1 MKRIVPLVFAI
12 LATTVIAFADEPA
25 AAQKLEELRQSPLLL
40 RRFLEA
46 MPKGGDL
53 HNHLSGAVY
62 AETYLRYAVDDGLCI
77 DRRKLEIAA
86 PPCLE
91 AEGLIPAKTA
101 VLDATLY
108 PQIVDAMSMRNYK
121 PATENGH
128 ARFFATFNRY
138 RAVSRVHLPD
148 MLADVVGREARD
160 NVDYLEV
167 MASLDAGAARRI
179 PLPEGATPLPEG
191 ATIPEM
197 YAALD
202 GSASVTG
209 VVAQARKLMD
219 TAEATLKKTL
229 RCGTAEALPGCD
241 TTVRYVF
248 EIHRGFSRTQVFA
261 EMVTGFALATAD
273 SRVVALNP
281 VMPEDGWTSMN
292 DFDEQMAMLQFL
304 RPKYPKVRLTA
315 HAGELAPGLVPP
327 EDLRNH
333 IRDTVMKAGAE
344 RIGHGV
350 AIARE
355 TDAIELLRTMA
366 SRQVAVEICLTSNDL
381 ILGITGR
388 HHPLRLYLQHGVP
401 VVFATDDPGVS
412 RGDLTTEFQ
421 RAVEEHGLDYAAIKR
436 AARNSLQYSFL
447 EGASLWTDASY
458 AAFATECA
466 TEGKTCTA
474 WLDANPKAREQ
485 WRLEKRLRD
494 FEERLGLTIAEGR
507 GNQSPGN

>member
-1 MKRIVPLVFAI
+1 MKRIVPLVLLI
-12 LATTVIAFADEPA
+12 LSVAAAAFADERA

-86 PPCLE
+86 SPCDE
-91 AEGLIPAKTA
+91 ANGLIPAKTA

-108 PQIVDAMSMRNYK
+108 SQIVDAMSMRNYK

-128 ARFFATFNRY
+128 DRFFATFGRY
-138 RAVSRVHLPD
+138 RAVGRTRLPD

-167 MASLDAGAARRI
+167 MAGLDGGAARRV
-179 PLPEGATPLPEG
+179 PLPEGATVE
-191 ATIPEM
+191 EM
-197 YAALD
+197 YTAIE
-202 GSASVTG
+202 ASIPAIVER
-209 VVAQARKLMD
+209 AIKLVD
-219 TAEATLKKTL
+219 NIEAGMKKAL
-229 RCGTAEALPGCD
+229 RCDTAEALPGCD
-241 TTVRYVF
+241 TTVRYIF
-248 EIHRGFSRTQVFA
+248 EIHRGYSRTQVFA
-261 EMVTGFALATAD
+261 EMVAGFALATAD
-273 SRVVALNP
+273 SRVVGLNP

-304 RPKYPKVRLTA
+304 RPKYPKVRLTT

-327 EDLRNH
+327 EGLRNH
-333 IRDTVMKAGAE
+333 IRDSVMRAGAE

-350 AIARE
+350 DVALE

-366 SRQVAVEICLTSNDL
+366 ARKVAVEICLTSNDL

-421 RAVEEHGLDYAAIKR
+421 RAVEEHGLDYRALKR

-458 AAFATECA
+458 GALVTACKPEGKKCAAF
-466 TEGKTCTA
+466 
-474 WLDANPKAREQ
+474 LQANPKAREQ
-485 WRLEKRLRD
+485 WRLEKRLRE
-494 FEERLGLTIAEGR
+494 FEDRPAE
-507 GNQSPGN
+507 

>member
-1 MKRIVPLVFAI
+1 MKRIVPVVLLI
-12 LATTVIAFADEPA
+12 LSVAVAAFADERA

-62 AETYLRYAVDDGLCI
+62 AESYLRWAVDDGLCI

-86 PPCLE
+86 PPCQE
-91 AEGLIPAKTA
+91 ADGLIPANTA
-101 VLDATLY
+101 VLDSTLY
-108 PQIVDAMSMRNYK
+108 SQIVDAMSMRNYK

-128 ARFFATFNRY
+128 DRFFAAFGRY
-138 RAVSRVHLPD
+138 RAVSRAHVPD
-148 MLADVVGREARD
+148 MLIDVVGREARD

-167 MASLDAGAARRI
+167 MASLDTGAARRI
-179 PLPEGATPLPEG
+179 PLPEGATVE
-191 ATIPEM
+191 EM
-197 YAALD
+197 YTALE
-202 GSASVTG
+202 ASVPA
-209 VVAQARKLMD
+209 VVAQARRLIDTVEATLQKTLRCD
-219 TAEATLKKTL
+219 TAEAQ
-229 RCGTAEALPGCD
+229 PGCG
-241 TTVRYVF
+241 TTVRYIF
-248 EIHRGFSRTQVFA
+248 EIHRGYPRAQVFA

-304 RPKYPKVRLTA
+304 RPKYPKVHLTT

-327 EDLRNH
+327 EGLRDH
-333 IRDTVMKAGAE
+333 IRDSVMTAGAE

-350 AIARE
+350 AVARE

-366 SRQVAVEICLTSNDL
+366 SRGIAVEICLTSNDL

-388 HHPLRLYLQHGVP
+388 HHPLRLYLEHGVP

-421 RAVEEHGLDYAAIKR
+421 RAVEEHGLDYPALKR

-447 EGASLWTDASY
+447 EGTSLWTDASY
-458 AAFATECA
+458 DSLVTACE
-466 TEGKTCTA
+466 TEGKGCA
-474 WLDANPKAREQ
+474 AYLEANPKAREQ
-485 WRLEKRLRD
+485 WRLEKRLRE
-494 FEERLGLTIAEGR
+494 FEDRPDE
-507 GNQSPGN
+507 

>member
-1 MKRIVPLVFAI
+1 MKRILPVLVI
-12 LATTVIAFADEPA
+12 LSMAVAAFADERA
-25 AAQKLEELRQSPLLL
+25 AAQKLGELRQSPLLL

-91 AEGLIPAKTA
+91 ADGLVPAKTA
-101 VLDATLY
+101 VLDSALY
-108 PQIVDAMSMRNYK
+108 SQIVDAMSMRNYK
-121 PATENGH
+121 PAVENGH
-128 ARFFATFNRY
+128 DRFFATFNRY

-148 MLADVVGREARD
+148 MLADVVGREACD

-179 PLPEGATPLPEG
+179 ALPEG
-191 ATIPEM
+191 ATIEEM

-202 GSASVTG
+202 ASESVSG
-209 VVAQARKLMD
+209 IVAQARKLMD
-219 TAEATLKKTL
+219 TAEATLQKTL
-229 RCGTAEALPGCD
+229 RCGTAEAQPGCAS
-241 TTVRYVF
+241 TVRYIF

-261 EMVTGFALATAD
+261 EMVVGFALATAD

-292 DFDEQMAMLQFL
+292 DFDEQMAMLRFL
-304 RPKYPKVRLTA
+304 RPKYPKVRLSA

-333 IRDTVMKAGAE
+333 IRDSVMTAGAE

-350 AIARE
+350 GIARE
-355 TDAIELLRTMA
+355 TDAIDLLRTMA
-366 SRQVAVEICLTSNDL
+366 ARGIAVEICLTSNDS

-388 HHPLRLYLQHGVP
+388 HHPLRLYLDHGVP

-421 RAVEEHGLDYAAIKR
+421 RAVEEHGLDYATLKR
-436 AARNSLQYSFL
+436 AARNSLHYSFL

-458 AAFATECA
+458 AAFAPSCA
-466 TEGKTCTA
+466 TNGTACTA

-485 WRLEKRLRD
+485 WRLEKRLCE
-494 FEERLGLTIAEGR
+494 FENGFASVPRRAARSGARPACRRFE
-507 GNQSPGN
+507 

>member
-1 MKRIVPLVFAI
+1 MKRIVRAVLVI
-12 LATTVIAFADEPA
+12 LSVAVAAVADERA
-25 AAQKLEELRQSPLLL
+25 AARKLEELRQSPLLL

-62 AETYLRYAVDDGLCI
+62 AESYLRWAVEDGLCI
-77 DRRKLEIAA
+77 DKRKLEIAA
-86 PPCLE
+86 PPCVE
-91 AEGLIPAKTA
+91 ADGLVPAKAA
-101 VLDATLY
+101 VLDSAIYT
-108 PQIVDAMSMRNYK
+108 QIVDAMSMRNYK
-121 PATENGH
+121 PAVENGH
-128 ARFFATFNRY
+128 DRFFSTFGRY
-138 RAVSRVHLPD
+138 RAVGRARLPD

-167 MASLDAGAARRI
+167 MAGLDAGAARRI
-179 PLPEGATPLPEG
+179 PLPEGATIE
-191 ATIPEM
+191 EM

-202 GSASVTG
+202 ATVPGI
-209 VVAQARKLMD
+209 VAEARKRLD
-219 TAEATLKKTL
+219 TIEAGMKKTL
-229 RCGTAEALPGCD
+229 RCGTAETQPGCGS
-241 TTVRYVF
+241 TVRYVF
-248 EIHRGFSRTQVFA
+248 EIHRGYPRTQVFA
-261 EMVTGFALATAD
+261 EMVVGFALATAD

-292 DFDEQMAMLQFL
+292 DFDEQMAMLRFL
-304 RPKYPKVRLTA
+304 RPKYPKVRLTM

-333 IRDTVMKAGAE
+333 IRDSVMTAGAE

-350 AIARE
+350 DIARE
-355 TDAIELLRTMA
+355 TDAIDVLRTMA
-366 SRQVAVEICLTSNDL
+366 ARPVAVEICLTSNDV

-388 HHPLRLYLQHGVP
+388 HHPLRLYLEHGVP

-421 RAVEEHGLDYAAIKR
+421 RAVEEHALDYATLKR
-436 AARNSLQYSFL
+436 AARNSLHFSFL

-458 AAFATECA
+458 KAFATPCA
-466 TEGKTCTA
+466 SEGTACTS

-485 WRLEKRLRD
+485 WRLEKRLCE
-494 FEERLGLTIAEGR
+494 FETGFASVLRRAARSGAR
-507 GNQSPGN
+507 PACRRFQ